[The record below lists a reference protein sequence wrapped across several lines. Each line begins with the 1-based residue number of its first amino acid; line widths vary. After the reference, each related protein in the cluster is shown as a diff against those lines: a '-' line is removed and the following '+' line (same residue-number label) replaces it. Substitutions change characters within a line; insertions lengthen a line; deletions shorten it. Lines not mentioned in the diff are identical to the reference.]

1 MNIKDPRAS
10 QTKGLKKSTKKQ
22 GHVGRNKGGLDI
34 SLSRAIT
41 KRRSC
46 QLCGGY
52 GHNCFT
58 CKQYNGE
65 RSDYQDEENMI
76 VFDDN
81 NIDDLA

>member
-1 MNIKDPRAS
+1 MHLCLNLDGNRSNITEEAHA
-10 QTKGLKKSTKKQ
+10 T
-22 GHVGRNKGGLDI
+22 
-34 SLSRAIT
+34 T

-46 QLCGGY
+46 QLCGDY
-52 GHNCFT
+52 GHNYFT